1 MAWRF
6 WMSEAGR
13 FIGLVDAACVLILSS
28 SGCDESC
35 AAPPRYRVSAT
46 ARFRVSWRGPNR
58 LPEARGELTPTA
70 GIPGTG
76 AGGARAGTTGGVLSA
91 GRCGSRRRPAVPGR
105 R

>member
-35 AAPPRYRVSAT
+35 APPPRYRVSAT
-46 ARFRVSWRGPNR
+46 ARFRSRGGDPTDYPR
-58 LPEARGELTPTA
+58 PGE
-70 GIPGTG
+70 
-76 AGGARAGTTGGVLSA
+76 R
-91 GRCGSRRRPAVPGR
+91 
-105 R
+105 